1 MPEASM
7 QQGLHNVQLRLA
19 TLADLPV
26 LAQIHK
32 VAYSRSHFTALL
44 PDQTLVSYYGH
55 FLSDGAEITLAVHG
69 DEVLGFAVYGT
80 QLPERITA
88 FKKKATRDIWM
99 TSIRNP
105 FIASLKLLRVVLA
118 KLTAK
123 PLLAPA
129 DFLLLSIAV
138 AKPGC
143 GVGGHLLRHLCFA
156 AQQRNESAV
165 GLYVNANN
173 INAINTYFAAGFV
186 MRQHQSAQFY
196 MEKYL
201 EQ

>member
-7 QQGLHNVQLRLA
+7 QEGLHSVQLRQA
-19 TLADLPV
+19 RRADLPV

-44 PDQTLVSYYGH
+44 PDQTLVLYYGY
-55 FLSDGAEITLAVHG
+55 FLTDGAEISLAVHG

-80 QLPERITA
+80 QLPARIAA
-88 FKKKATRDIWM
+88 FKKAATRDILM

-105 FIASLKLLRVVLA
+105 VIASRKLLSAVLA
-118 KLTAK
+118 RLAAK
-123 PLLAPA
+123 PVLAPA

-138 AKPGC
+138 AKPGR
-143 GVGGHLLRHLCFA
+143 GVGGFLLRHLCHA
-156 AQQRNESAV
+156 AQQRHEPAV
-165 GLYVNANN
+165 GLYVNADNT
-173 INAINTYFAAGFV
+173 NAINAYFAAGFV
-186 MRQHQSAQFY
+186 MRQHQSGQFY
-196 MEKYL
+196 MEKHL